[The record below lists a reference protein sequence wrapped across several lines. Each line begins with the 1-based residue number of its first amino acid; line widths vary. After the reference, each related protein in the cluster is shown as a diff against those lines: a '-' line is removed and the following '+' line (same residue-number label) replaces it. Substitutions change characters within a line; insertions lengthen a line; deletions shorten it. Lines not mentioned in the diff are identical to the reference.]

1 MQVVEINY
9 LKSYE
14 PHFIQF
20 LLNGMAEKELGCGP
34 KCIKFIEDHGKRM
47 REALIALG
55 EETEQATEKPADEKM
70 SSSQTTEKDE
80 VPV

>member
-1 MQVVEINY
+1 
-9 LKSYE
+9 
-14 PHFIQF
+14 
-20 LLNGMAEKELGCGP
+20 MAEKELGVGP

-47 REALIALG
+47 KEALIALG
-55 EETEQATEKPADEKM
+55 EEKEEATEKPSDEKM